1 MEGDSYDEAR
11 CAESRSECA
20 TEYDTKGATACFR
33 GSTTNPYGYDDLY
46 STQPTERMPRDPME
60 GDTVLIN
67 ATSWPIESGQTV
79 WITWTKNGVA
89 QPVIGASWQYNDGN
103 NSYWQASLD
112 RQFAFGY
119 T

>member
-1 MEGDSYDEAR
+1 MLQGVYHQ
-11 CAESRSECA
+11 
-20 TEYDTKGATACFR
+20 
-33 GSTTNPYGYDDLY
+33 PYAYDDLY

-103 NSYWQASLD
+103 NSYWQASLGRFTPGLTHHFSLGFLGFSWKIQD
-112 RQFAFGY
+112 IHM
-119 T
+119 TLHE